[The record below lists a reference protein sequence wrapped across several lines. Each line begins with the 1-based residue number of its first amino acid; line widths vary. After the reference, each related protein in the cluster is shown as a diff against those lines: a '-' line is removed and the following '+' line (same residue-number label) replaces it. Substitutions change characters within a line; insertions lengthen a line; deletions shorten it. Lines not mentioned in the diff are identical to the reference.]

1 MKKILSGIFLSLS
14 LVSYAQK
21 DDTNVVLSDIT
32 EKVKSHYIDK
42 KAYQKVDSLFQ
53 NESEKGTFKNLS
65 KKDFAVFLTQKLR
78 TTIKDKHF
86 FVKYL
91 ENYSPQKAVD
101 EKEREKENNFHNS
114 LENFGF
120 ENVQRLE
127 GNIGYINFKG
137 FASRESSEKTLA
149 AAMNFIANT
158 NSLIIDLREN
168 GGGDNDMLLL
178 FCSYFFDKKTDLY
191 TTYFRNK
198 EETVINSTQ
207 SKVAGQKYLHKKV
220 YILTSKKSFSA
231 AEGLAYFLQEHKLAE
246 VIGEKTGGAANPVD
260 HFIIQNQ
267 YLLLVPAG
275 QIKSVIS
282 HKNWEPVGV
291 IPDQEVKAEDA
302 LKAAHLKILKN
313 ILNTETKTELSIPE
327 IKNLINKLEQ

>member
-1 MKKILSGIFLSLS
+1 MKKILAVIFFFHS
-14 LVSYAQK
+14 LVFYAQS
-21 DDTNVVLSDIT
+21 DPTQAVLSDIT
-32 EKVKSHYIDK
+32 EKVKNYYIDK
-42 KAYQKVDSLFQ
+42 EAYKKVDSLFK
-53 NESEKGTFKNLS
+53 NESKKGSFNSLS
-65 KKDFAVFLTQKLR
+65 KKDFAALLTQKLR
-78 TTIKDKHF
+78 ININDKHF

-101 EKEREKENNFHNS
+101 EKERERENNFHNS

-127 GNIGYINFKG
+127 GNVGYINFKG
-137 FASRESSEKTLA
+137 FASRTSSEKTLA

-198 EETVINSTQ
+198 DETVINSTQ
-207 SKVAGQKYLHKKV
+207 SKVSGLKYLHKNV
-220 YILTSKKSFSA
+220 YLLTSKRSFSA
-231 AEGLAYFLQEHKLAE
+231 AEALAYFLQEHKLAE
-246 VIGEKTGGAANPVD
+246 VIGEKTEGAANPVD

-275 QIKSVIS
+275 EIKSFIS
-282 HKNWEPVGV
+282 HKNWEHIGV
-291 IPDQEVKAEDA
+291 TPDQEVKAEDA
-302 LKAAHLKILKN
+302 LKAAHIKILKN
-313 ILNTETKTELSIPE
+313 ILKIETKTELSIPE